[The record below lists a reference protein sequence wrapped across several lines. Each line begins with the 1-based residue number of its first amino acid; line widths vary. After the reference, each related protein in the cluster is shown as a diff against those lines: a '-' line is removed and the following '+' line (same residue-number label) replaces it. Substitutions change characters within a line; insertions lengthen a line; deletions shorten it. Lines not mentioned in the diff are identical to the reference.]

1 LRPHD
6 TIVVVGNGL
15 SRKDID
21 LWQLKKEY
29 IVYGCNAIYRDFQP
43 DILFCVD
50 DRMCNELHVSGY
62 SKAHTVVTPNK
73 YSCPSATHI
82 NINSKWNKW
91 NCGALACLYA
101 ATQKPKLIYLLGFDI
116 VQEKYRNIYEGT
128 LHYQGK
134 NSPSDGRVGLATKE
148 QLCWTFHSFPSI
160 EFRRV
165 SRMAIGEFRRFRNY
179 RIIEKLPYGNSKYE
193 I

>member
-1 LRPHD
+1 MKPHN
-6 TIVVVGNGL
+6 IVVVGNGI
-15 SRKDID
+15 SRKNID
-21 LWQLKKEY
+21 LWQLKKHY
-29 IVYGCNAIYRDFQP
+29 TVYGCNAIYREFQP

-62 SKAHTVVTPNK
+62 SKAHKVITTNK

-82 NINSKWNKW
+82 NIKSQWKKW

-101 ATQKPKLIYLLGFDI
+101 ASQNPSIIYLVGFDI

-128 LHYQGK
+128 LHYPGK
-134 NSPSDGRVGLATKE
+134 NSKADIRVGFATKE
-148 QLCWTFHSFPSI
+148 QLCWTFHSFPYI

-165 SRMAIGEFRRFRNY
+165 GGMAIREFERFKNY
-179 RIIEKLPYGNSKYE
+179 RKIKKLNYGN
-193 I
+193 